1 MIVMLIDA
9 GVMAGRLYDRRRER
23 RVVMNVRNV
32 PGVHGGSR
40 AVRFEVDG
48 ASVVV
53 GDVDPHVT
61 LLQWLRASGKTGA
74 KEGCAEGEC
83 GACAVAVITRDAR
96 GRLSLEPV
104 NSCLVP
110 LLDVA
115 GHSVVT
121 AEGVAAPGSLHPV
134 QRAMVTRGGSQC
146 GYCTPGFVVSLFCEY
161 YRPGRAGYDPES
173 IGGNLCRC
181 TGYRPI
187 ADAARSMP
195 APAPDDPWLQTIQ
208 RSGPA
213 VEAFEKGDGQ
223 KRFVRPVSLRTLF
236 EAIGAFPGATL
247 IAGGTDLMVAANQ
260 RFEQWSTLI
269 ALDAI
274 PELRRIETTA
284 DELTLGAAVPLAHL
298 EHLEHLAPLEDPG
311 GVASLRQLLPLF
323 SSRLIRNRATLGGN
337 LATASPIG
345 DSAPVLLSLDA
356 RLTLTGEHGSRRVA
370 LRDFFLGYRRTALRT
385 GEIIEAVHI
394 PLPLPGRQRF
404 YKVSKRVLDDI
415 STVAGAF
422 ALNLDAG
429 GRVDDLRIAYGGI
442 AATPLRATAIEDAAR
457 GKPWTPETLTL
468 LLDGLTHVGTP
479 LSDHRGS
486 AAYRGAMKRNLLARF
501 YHETVHETPP
511 GPHDAGRGAP

>member
-1 MIVMLIDA
+1 VN
-9 GVMAGRLYDRRRER
+9 RLS
-23 RVVMNVRNV
+23 V
-32 PGVHGGSR
+32 PGEPH

-48 ASVVV
+48 TSVVV

-61 LLQWLRASGKTGA
+61 LLQWLRESGRTGT

-83 GACAVAVITRDAR
+83 GACAVAVVTRDAR

-134 QRAMVTRGGSQC
+134 QRAMVARGGSQC

-195 APAPDDPWLQTIQ
+195 APATDDPWLQTIQ

-213 VEAFEKGDGQ
+213 VEPFERGNGQ
-223 KRFVRPVSLRTLF
+223 KRFVRAVSLRTLF
-236 EAIGAFPGATL
+236 EALAAFPGATL

-274 PELRRIETTA
+274 PELRRIEVSA
-284 DELTLGAAVPLAHL
+284 NELTVGAGVPLAHL
-298 EHLEHLAPLEDPG
+298 ENLEQLAPLEIAVPPG
-311 GVASLRQLLPLF
+311 SLRQLLPLF

-345 DSAPVLLSLDA
+345 DAAPVLLSLDA
-356 RLTLTGEHGSRRVA
+356 RVTLTGTNGSRRVP
-370 LRDFFLGYRRTALRT
+370 LRDFFLGYRRTALGA

-422 ALNLDAG
+422 ALNLDAS
-429 GRVDDLRIAYGGI
+429 GRVEDLRVAYGGI

-457 GKPWTPETLTL
+457 GKPWTPDTLAV
-468 LLDGLTHVGTP
+468 LLDALTHVGTP
-479 LSDHRGS
+479 LSDQRGS
-486 AAYRGAMKRNLLARF
+486 AAYRSAMKRNLLARF
-501 YHETVHETPP
+501 FHETVHETSS
-511 GPHDAGRGAP
+511 GAEGERGSP